1 MAFPRAI
8 RLYNTSVFTPRR
20 IVVACFLLTS
30 FVLSRTL
37 FLTRLPIFTDE
48 AIYIRW
54 GQIAL
59 GDPVHRFI
67 SLEDGKQPMFI
78 WLMLPLLKTIND
90 PLLAGR
96 LISVASGFVSL
107 VGLIVLGWSFFG
119 ETIGWFTGLLY
130 FAIPFFVL
138 YDRLALYDSL
148 TTAIMIWSY
157 LLLFYTTKKLRLD
170 TALLAGMTIGA
181 GLLTKS
187 SAQFALV
194 LIPSYLLVFEWKK
207 KNVWARLFK
216 WVGLMAIVIVLSMGF
231 GQLLRLAP
239 LFHMVRLKNLEFI
252 VSFDE
257 FIAHPLARFNGNLRG
272 LSEWL
277 ILYLTIPVSLT
288 ALCGTLVGLKKEWRK
303 SVLLSLWFAVPFLAL
318 AAFAKILYPRFILFM
333 ATPLL
338 LLVALGFLTLW
349 KLLRRSP
356 FLLLTLPFFIF
367 GYPMYASSQV
377 IWNPVNMPIPKVDR
391 FQLVDDWPA
400 GYGVTEIA
408 TFFREEARSGP
419 IVVGTEGTFGL
430 TPAAFEIYLK
440 DEKNIRIKGYWPIS
454 SGIDELHEIARS
466 GTPTYLVLKDT
477 QAPEPLWPVE
487 LIARYQKGKGNVYM
501 GLYKFL
507 SDR

>member
-1 MAFPRAI
+1 MAFLGI
-8 RLYNTSVFTPRR
+8 YF
-20 IVVACFLLTS
+20 
-30 FVLSRTL
+30 LSRLL
-37 FLTRLPIFTDE
+37 FLTKLPIFTDE

-67 SLEDGKQPMFI
+67 SLEDGKQPLFI
-78 WLMLPLLKTIND
+78 WLMLPLLKTIHD

-96 LISVASGFVSL
+96 LISVGSGFLSL
-107 VGLIVLGWSFFG
+107 VGLIVLGWSLFG
-119 ETIGWFTGLLY
+119 ETIGWLTGSIYLI
-130 FAIPFFVL
+130 IPFFVL

-157 LLLFYTTKKLRLD
+157 LLLLYTTKKLRLD

-187 SAQFALV
+187 SAQFALI
-194 LIPSYLLVFEWKK
+194 LMPSYLLVFEWKK
-207 KNVWARLFK
+207 KRTLIRLFQ
-216 WVGLMAIVIVLSMGF
+216 WVGLMAIAAILSMGF

-239 LFHMVRLKNLEFI
+239 LFHMIGLKNLEFL
-252 VSFDE
+252 VSFNE
-257 FIAHPLARFNGNLRG
+257 FVAHPFQRFQGNLRG

-288 ALCGTLVGLKKEWRK
+288 ALLGALIGLKKEWK
-303 SVLLSLWFAVPFLAL
+303 KTLLLALWFALPFFAL

-333 ATPLL
+333 AAPLL
-338 LLVALGFLTLW
+338 PLVALGFFTLW

-356 FLLLTLPFFIF
+356 LLMLTLPTLLF
-367 GYPMYASSQV
+367 GYALYSSSQV

-408 TFFREEARSGP
+408 AFFREQGQKGP
-419 IVVGTEGTFGL
+419 IMIGTEGTFGL

-466 GTPTYLVLKDT
+466 GIPTYLVLKDT
-477 QAPEPLWPVE
+477 QAPESLWPVE
-487 LIARYQKGKGNVYM
+487 LITRYQKGRGNVYM